1 VANATAQIAL
11 LPTYPKRGF
20 TMATNTNTATKA
32 PATKAPA
39 KAPQAKAVTPA
50 MQGAALLLAAPNV
63 TTLCGMPQQPP
74 LVVLAAAMALPP
86 MGVKYLPNMA
96 SKAGANFGQSLRGYT
111 YATAILL
118 GKAMPGGFTQNQFR
132 YALCGCI
139 LPAGHPL
146 QQFSHWGA
154 NKVPTSGWPPHNA
167 HQWACKPTVQWC
179 LPA

>member
-1 VANATAQIAL
+1 MATKTKTTAAPTKATAAA
-11 LPTYPKRGF
+11 P
-20 TMATNTNTATKA
+20 TKA
-32 PATKAPA
+32 TS
-39 KAPQAKAVTPA
+39 VNS
-50 MQGAALLLAAPNV
+50 GAALLLKAPNV
-63 TTLCGMPQQPP
+63 ATLCGLPQQAP
-74 LVVLAAAMALPP
+74 LTVLAAAMALPP